1 MITAMVLSLLCFG
14 LTLALGLFGVLH
26 ELLENSAQDAPSFRE
41 PAGPAFQS
49 FEARS
54 QFAWQSRSHFR
65 EPD

>member
-1 MITAMVLSLLCFG
+1 MTTAIVVLSLLCFG
-14 LTLALGLFGVLH
+14 LALALGIFGLLH
-26 ELLENSAQDAPSFRE
+26 DLLENTAQDGPIFRE
-41 PAGPAFQS
+41 PGPVFQS

>member
-1 MITAMVLSLLCFG
+1 MTTAIVELSLLCFG
-14 LTLALGLFGVLH
+14 SVLALGLFGVLH
-26 ELLENSAQDAPSFRE
+26 DLLGDSAQDGPIFRE
-41 PAGPAFQS
+41 PGPAFQC